1 MITVRISDYDIMFE
15 TSIHYSVAENF
26 HDVFMYTEIDT
37 IFTSQYDNMMGL
49 IVHPWQVLGS
59 IGGSTFKGG
68 NEKDTPSFSSKHI
81 LAQCCIATRQ
91 LQSELERL
99 RKSQAR
105 TFVKTLKTPF
115 VFQWLV

>member
-1 MITVRISDYDIMFE
+1 
-15 TSIHYSVAENF
+15 
-26 HDVFMYTEIDT
+26 
-37 IFTSQYDNMMGL
+37 MMGL
-49 IVHPWQVLGS
+49 VGHPWQVLGS

-105 TFVKTLKTPF
+105 RKTLKTPS